1 MRFTRRLLDRR
12 FSVLVLAACCL
23 SAAAGA
29 SCSSGE
35 EEAAPP
41 PDSPDAAA
49 GAETS
54 QDAADAGDEAPPLR
68 DAAPFDGGPLPVVCT
83 SQPCATSLVTAASSS
98 GAVAPAEGFC
108 ALLDDGTVACW
119 GANVNGQ
126 LGRGDEAGTADS
138 PNPARVVGLSNVVE
152 LDHTCA
158 RTDSGDVWCWGR
170 GPYVR
175 NDASVSAS
183 ELAPVKVPIPPA
195 KKIGWGSNVGCA
207 ATDDE
212 LLCWGDNVARQID
225 RTGGCG
231 RTCPPMP
238 IGLPPGAPIR
248 DILIGDATFVL
259 REDGSTLSWGRN
271 PPLARASSL
280 TRPDDPYGDPYP
292 APAALGAVSSI
303 DLTSTS
309 GCATVGGI
317 GYCWGAIDI
326 ASLPPG
332 DAPSPL
338 VHALPKPVVAP
349 EPLVGIATTSTAAV
363 TDFAGDRI
371 VWPQRW
377 CAVGASGAVYCW
389 GLNSQGQAGDGT
401 KNHAYHAVKVKG
413 LPAPAAE
420 VKTMPLSTCALLTT
434 GKVYCWGN
442 NAYGQL
448 GRGMFGMAEGGSL
461 APQEVVLP

>member
-1 MRFTRRLLDRR
+1 M
-12 FSVLVLAACCL
+12 
-23 SAAAGA
+23 AAAGA

-35 EEAAPP
+35 EEAALPP

-49 GAETS
+49 SPETS
-54 QDAADAGDEAPPLR
+54 QVAADAGGEAPPLR

-83 SQPCATSLVTAASSS
+83 SPPCAHSLVTTLPTQF
-98 GAVAPAEGFC
+98 GANPTEGFC

-119 GANVNGQ
+119 GANVDGQ
-126 LGRGDEAGTADS
+126 LGRGEQAGTADS
-138 PNPARVVGLSNVVE
+138 PHPARVVGLSNVVE
-152 LDHTCA
+152 LDHSCA
-158 RTDSGDVWCWGR
+158 RTANGDVLCWGR
-170 GPYVR
+170 GSYVR
-175 NDASVSAS
+175 NDTSVPAS

-195 KKIGWGSNVGCA
+195 KKIGWGAGVGCA

-212 LLCWGDNVARQID
+212 LLCWGSNEARQID
-225 RTGGCG
+225 RTGSFGM
-231 RTCPPMP
+231 RPPMP

-248 DILIGDATFVL
+248 DILIGLATFVL

-280 TRPDDPYGDPYP
+280 SPGDPNGSQQPDGDPYP

-303 DLTSTS
+303 DLTGTS
-309 GCATVGGI
+309 GCATVGGT

-326 ASLPPG
+326 VGLPPA

-338 VHALPKPVVAP
+338 VNALPKPVVAP

-363 TDFAGDRI
+363 TDFADDRI

-401 KNHAYHAVKVKG
+401 KDHAYHAVKVKG

-420 VKTMPLSTCALLTT
+420 VKAMPLSTCALLTT